1 MVQLSER
8 PRPPASHILALP
20 LGLCLGF
27 LLSSPA
33 ARAAS
38 ALPPTE
44 ATAALASELATEL
57 ALQPDAASAEGW
69 LSRHIPAGT
78 SLSDHPRF
86 FAAAH
91 EAYFDGEDSVLVFVY
106 RSATPGRWTAWVTFD
121 AERVGVLDTS
131 ASDH

>member
-1 MVQLSER
+1 MAQLSVR
-8 PRPPASHILALP
+8 PRRPASRILALP
-20 LGLCLGF
+20 LGLCLGV
-27 LLSSPA
+27 LLASPD

-38 ALPPTE
+38 PIPP
-44 ATAALASELATEL
+44 AKASASLGSELATEL
-57 ALQPDAASAEGW
+57 ALQPDAASAEAW

-131 ASDH
+131 ASDL